1 MSLTAV
7 NDKKNCHWVHLIY
20 IGVEN
25 MWPRSNT
32 GGGEGGLQCLHQDEA
47 EGSWRDRLVTSSNC
61 IEMLNRKTTN
71 FETTFAFIWFS
82 WFQGYQ
88 PPASSWEER
97 PVSLSC
103 WKRSCKTYNVRLP
116 NVDLSKVHVRLPQK
130 CNGSLGTWTKI
141 RACMESSSRCPSI
154 ANRR

>member
-1 MSLTAV
+1 
-7 NDKKNCHWVHLIY
+7 
-20 IGVEN
+20 

-47 EGSWRDRLVTSSNC
+47 EGSWRDRLVTSSKC

-130 CNGSLGTWTKI
+130 CEIATNLNVD
-141 RACMESSSRCPSI
+141 AFLLQLSI
-154 ANRR
+154 FRDLNKDPGVHGIIVQMPLDSEQEVKNPNNR